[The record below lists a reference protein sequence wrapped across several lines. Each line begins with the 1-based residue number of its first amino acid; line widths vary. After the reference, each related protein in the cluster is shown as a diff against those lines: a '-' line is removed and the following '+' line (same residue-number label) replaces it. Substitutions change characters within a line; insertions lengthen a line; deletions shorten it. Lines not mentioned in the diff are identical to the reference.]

1 MGKATRDLIN
11 EHEAI
16 LHVFEILDRALADST
31 RKDEEMLKFGTELVQ
46 FLKTFADQCHHG
58 KEEDHLFKALVERG
72 VPNQGGPVGAMLYE
86 HRLGREHI
94 ASMSASLQAGDLAG
108 FKASAVLYRDL
119 LRSHIAKENNILFAI
134 ADQVLDDAV
143 QADLFEK
150 FEVHEETVIGQGVH
164 EKLHAMID
172 DWEKQFAA

>member
-1 MGKATRDLIN
+1 
-11 EHEAI
+11 
-16 LHVFEILDRALADST
+16 
-31 RKDEEMLKFGTELVQ
+31 
-46 FLKTFADQCHHG
+46 
-58 KEEDHLFKALVERG
+58 
-72 VPNQGGPVGAMLYE
+72 
-86 HRLGREHI
+86 
-94 ASMSASLQAGDLAG
+94 MSASLQAGDLAG